1 MDKTAAL
8 QARYLELEALH
19 KRDSRRATIQAYLF
33 IAAVVGALVTAGP
46 LAKGL
51 TAVAVAF
58 GLAAVVAELS
68 AHRHATAM
76 DTAAMLRTLAAKE

>member
-1 MDKTAAL
+1 MDKTSAL

-33 IAAVVGALVTAGP
+33 IAAVVGAVVADGQ

-51 TAVAVAF
+51 TVVAVAF
-58 GLAAVVAELS
+58 GMAALIAELS
-68 AHRHATAM
+68 AQRHATAM